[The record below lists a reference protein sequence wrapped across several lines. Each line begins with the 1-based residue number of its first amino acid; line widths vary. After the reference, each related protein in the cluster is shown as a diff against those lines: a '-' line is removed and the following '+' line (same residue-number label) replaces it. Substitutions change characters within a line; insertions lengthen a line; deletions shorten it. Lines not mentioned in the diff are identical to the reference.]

1 MILEVQGDAEVAVV
15 IERAYKTIKFLEQQ
29 LLI

>member
-1 MILEVQGDAEVAVV
+1 MRLEVRGDAEVAAV